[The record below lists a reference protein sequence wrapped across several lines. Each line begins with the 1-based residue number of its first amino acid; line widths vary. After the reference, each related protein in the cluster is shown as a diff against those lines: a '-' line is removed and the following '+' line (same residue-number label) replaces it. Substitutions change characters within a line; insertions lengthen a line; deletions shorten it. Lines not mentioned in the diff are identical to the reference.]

1 MVAWGPIIGAGI
13 SAIGSLFGGSD
24 DEETTTRVDYKRM
37 ANDAMEAGFNP
48 LTAIRNGGSAGFTTT
63 THPALSSAGFGAAFQ
78 TLGNALMSFD
88 ARADERAGLENQ
100 ILEAQLQGLNRTNA
114 AASMNFFGDVPQA
127 AGSTRVGPGNRPLA
141 PIGPKAELGSRANPA
156 PLYRFVVD
164 PDDPN
169 KRIIKIPNI
178 DFVPDDP
185 SGLLV
190 GGLAEGGQDLEDAV
204 DFFRPRPNNKPQGN
218 PPGPRLP
225 GLPTSTGPSL
235 GGAIDALK
243 DYTSPWKGEW
253 FYPW

>member
-13 SAIGSLFGGSD
+13 SALGSIFGGSD
-24 DEETTTRVDYKRM
+24 DDETTTRVNYKQM

-63 THPALSSAGFGAAFQ
+63 THPALSGAAFGSAFQ

-127 AGSTRVGPGNRPLA
+127 AGSTQVGPGNRPLA
-141 PIGPKAELGSRANPA
+141 PNIPKAELGTRGNPA
-156 PLYRFVVD
+156 PLYNYVVD
-164 PDDPN
+164 PDDPD
-169 KRIIKIPNI
+169 KRVIKIPNI
-178 DFVPDDP
+178 NFVPDDP
-185 SGLLV
+185 SGLAV
-190 GGLAEGGQDLEDAV
+190 GGLAEGGQTIEDALNWL
-204 DFFRPRPNNKPQGN
+204 RPRPNNKPQGN
-218 PPGPRLP
+218 PPTAALP
-225 GLPTSTGPSL
+225 GLPTSRGPSL
-235 GGAIDALK
+235 GSAVDALK
-243 DYTSPWKGEW
+243 DYTAPWKGEW